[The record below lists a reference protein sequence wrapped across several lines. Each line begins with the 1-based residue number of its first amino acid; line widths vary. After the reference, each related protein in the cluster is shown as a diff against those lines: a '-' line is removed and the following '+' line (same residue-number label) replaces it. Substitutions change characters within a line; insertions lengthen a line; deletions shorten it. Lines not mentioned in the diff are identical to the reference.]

1 VRKFTLIA
9 TIVIL
14 LANATFVAKTQAQWP
29 QTTTKDPRWTVE
41 FGAKAYDR
49 PGSQLALPLITDAV
63 TMETLF
69 DSTQASE
76 LGSAGG
82 AEVKFGF
89 VSKVGRE
96 FEIRT
101 IIADWEQDFE
111 INGDNLR
118 SPFFPIAGQEPTT
131 VTYDYDSDYFSIEV
145 MSRRAI
151 SPGITFMFGPRFVST
166 KDKVRYAGS
175 LLVDPGDGSQ
185 PVNVIQTTTTEA
197 TNALIGAQAG
207 FEFNFPITRDIY
219 LNSFIRTGGYMN
231 PTEVTTLVNDN
242 VSLVQNEPNRRTK
255 STGSFLAEVGGRIYV
270 DIVPNGMSTYVGY
283 EATWIDG
290 LALAPDQIVTTGL
303 EGIETANTP
312 FFNALTFGVN
322 FNY

>member
-1 VRKFTLIA
+1 MRKFTLIA
-9 TIVIL
+9 TVIVL
-14 LANATFVAKTQAQWP
+14 LANATWVAKTQAQWP
-29 QTTTKDPRWTVE
+29 QTTKDPRWTVE

-49 PGSQLALPLITDAV
+49 PGAELGLPLITDGV

-69 DSTQASE
+69 DSNQASE

-89 VSKVGRE
+89 VNKRGRE
-96 FEIRT
+96 YEIRT

-111 INGDNLR
+111 INGANLR
-118 SPFFPIAGQEPTT
+118 SPFFPTAGSEPTT
-131 VTYDYDSDYFSIEV
+131 VNYDYDSDYFSIEV

-166 KDKVRYAGS
+166 KDKVRFAGS

-185 PVNVIQTTTTEA
+185 PVVVVETTTTEA

-207 FEFNFPITRDIY
+207 FEFNIPLTQDVY
-219 LNSFIRTGGYMN
+219 VSSFIRTGGYMN
-231 PTEVTTLVNDN
+231 PTEVTSVTNNN
-242 VSLVQNEPNRRTK
+242 VSFTQNPLEKRTK
-255 STGSFLAEVGGRIYV
+255 STGSFLAEVGGRLYV
-270 DIVPNGMSTYVGY
+270 DIIPNGMASYVGY

-290 LALAPDQIVTTGL
+290 LAVAPDQLVTPAGG
-303 EGIETANTP
+303 GIETANTP
-312 FFNALTFGVN
+312 FFHAVTFGIN